1 MKFPVRFKLSALV
14 LGAGVMAL
22 SSCSKEELH
31 DMKPGKGSPKNEV
44 DTSIAEARAAWGKFV
59 SDVRAGVQVDPEGQ
73 YVKDGTIVPSDG
85 VSARLQR
92 PKFDMQRR
100 DMKTFAAM
108 PFGSG
113 NEQQY
118 VQPIDLE
125 EPGDGGGGYGGGGG
139 GSTPYQGFISSE
151 NVAAYS
157 GADNPAG
164 HIYDLKI
171 TKGGDG
177 PLDGYTKI
185 DVDLNR
191 GAGGQ
196 YIYLTF
202 TRNPSK
208 VQKGSEWDPYCMN
221 GSFSVCNGR
230 EVVGPVRGIWSQ
242 AYNSGGAFH
251 AWPGFT
257 FPTWAPNGVGG
268 WKQPDLNDGAGGDY
282 IYGYQSKDAR
292 DGNPI
297 EVGVLYG
304 SSSSVAPPA
313 GWVKV
318 DGSNGQGVDLNK
330 GAGGDYVY
338 FCYKR
343 R

>member
-1 MKFPVRFKLSALV
+1 
-14 LGAGVMAL
+14 MAL
-22 SSCSKEELH
+22 SSCSKDELQ
-31 DMKPGKGSPKNEV
+31 DVTPGKDNQASS
-44 DTSIAEARAAWGKFV
+44 SISQARAAWGKFV
-59 SDVRAGVQVDPEGQ
+59 NDVRLGTLVDPEGQ

-85 VSARLQR
+85 VSPRQHR
-92 PKFDMQRR
+92 PKFDVQRR
-100 DMKTFAAM
+100 DLKSFTAFG
-108 PFGSG
+108 FGS
-113 NEQQY
+113 EQHLML
-118 VQPIDLE
+118 PE
-125 EPGDGGGGYGGGGG
+125 EPVDGGSYGGGG
-139 GSTPYQGFISSE
+139 SAPYQGFISSE

-157 GADNPAG
+157 GSDNPAG

-191 GAGGQ
+191 GSGGQ

-208 VQKGSEWDPYCMN
+208 VQKGSEWDNYCMN
-221 GSFSVCNGR
+221 GSFNTCNGR
-230 EVVGPVRGIWSQ
+230 QVVGPVRAIWSQ
-242 AYNSGGAFH
+242 AYSSGGAFYS
-251 AWPGFT
+251 WPGFT
-257 FPTWAPNGVGG
+257 FPTWAPNGLGG
-268 WKQPDLNDGAGGDY
+268 WKQPDLNDGAGGEY

-318 DGSNGQGVDLNK
+318 DASNGQGVDLNK